1 MRYEKK
7 ILLMLMAACLIGTSA
22 SACEGAPYRSVRLES
37 DEAQQIHVFTQC
49 WDTIYPMD
57 GNPLKEFAVTDLDS
71 NGLLEILTRAQ
82 KGETVPVVYEVDPQ
96 RRGITLKSK
105 QWYYRHVFQHNIAWF
120 TMHPETAAGP
130 WVGRTEIVEWMLQ
143 DSYDIYMGRK
153 EGFG

>member
-1 MRYEKK
+1 
-7 ILLMLMAACLIGTSA
+7 
-22 SACEGAPYRSVRLES
+22 
-37 DEAQQIHVFTQC
+37 
-49 WDTIYPMD
+49 MD
-57 GNPLKEFAVTDLDS
+57 GNPLKEFAVTDLDG

-130 WVGRTEIVEWMLQ
+130 WVGRAEIVEWMLQ

-153 EGFG
+153 NAFG

>member
-7 ILLMLMAACLIGTSA
+7 ILLMLMAACLIETSA
-22 SACEGAPYRSVRLES
+22 LACEEGYRRAVRLDS
-37 DEAQQIHVFTQC
+37 DEAQQIHVFTQY
-49 WDTIYPMD
+49 WDTIYPRD
-57 GNPLKEFAVTDLDS
+57 GNPLKKFAVTDLDGD
-71 NGLLEILTRAQ
+71 GLLEILTQDQ
-82 KGETVPVVYEVDPQ
+82 KGKTVPVVHEVNPQ
-96 RRGITLKSK
+96 RQGLTLKSK
-105 QWYYRHVFQHNIAWF
+105 QWYYRHIFQHNIAWF

>member
-1 MRYEKK
+1 MRYGKK

-57 GNPLKEFAVTDLDS
+57 GNPLKEFAVTDLDG

-105 QWYYRHVFQHNIAWF
+105 
-120 TMHPETAAGP
+120 
-130 WVGRTEIVEWMLQ
+130 
-143 DSYDIYMGRK
+143 DRK
-153 EGFG
+153 SVV